1 MDASDTI
8 RRMKAS
14 KIYVDISASRKIVQ
28 GNANCGTCSEGQN
41 TTTPCK
47 RVFSSF
53 EEKQLYH
60 EGKEK
65 CRGCKCNR

>member
-14 KIYVDISASRKIVQ
+14 KVYADISASRKTVQ
-28 GNANCGTCSEGQN
+28 GNANCGTCSELS
-41 TTTPCK
+41 CK
-47 RVFSSF
+47 RVFASF
-53 EEKQLYH
+53 EEKQLYL

-65 CRGCKCNR
+65 CRGCKCDR